1 MVSKI
6 TKLIVTFLGTGYSKI
21 CPGTV
26 ASIATLPLWFLI
38 VLAINY
44 LQIYNPIFI
53 IALIILSIYIIGYI
67 HVKKYVT
74 EKNLDDPKEVVIDEV
89 VGQLISFFIPLFH
102 VYFLS
107 KTDVQLFTSKHDILI
122 SFLIMIF
129 PIILFRFFDIKKPW
143 VIGKID
149 SNIKN
154 AIGIMLDDIVGGV
167 FAGITDLIIIII
179 TIKLL

>member
-6 TKLIVTFLGTGYSKI
+6 TKLIVTFLGTGYSRI

-38 VLAINY
+38 ALVINY
-44 LQIYNPIFI
+44 FQIDNPIFV

-149 SNIKN
+149 SNMKN
-154 AIGIMLDDIVGGV
+154 TAGIMLDDVVGGI
-167 FAGITDLIIIII
+167 FAGMADLIIIII
-179 TIKLL
+179 TVKLL

>member
-6 TKLIVTFLGTGYSKI
+6 TKLIVTFLGTGYSRI

-38 VLAINY
+38 ALVINY
-44 LQIYNPIFI
+44 FQIDNPIFV

-89 VGQLISFFIPLFH
+89 VGQLLTFSLVANALVDNLHAWTAYVIGFF
-102 VYFLS
+102 
-107 KTDVQLFTSKHDILI
+107 
-122 SFLIMIF
+122 
-129 PIILFRFFDIKKPW
+129 LFRLFDIWKPQPARW
-143 VIGKID
+143 ADSKI
-149 SNIKN
+149 IN
-154 AIGIMLDDIVGGV
+154 AWGVMLDDV
-167 FAGITDLIIIII
+167 FAGIFASIA
-179 TIKLL
+179 LLAVLCYIVNR

>member
-6 TKLIVTFLGTGYSKI
+6 TKLIVTFLGTGYSRI

-38 VLAINY
+38 ALVINY
-44 LQIYNPIFI
+44 FQIDNPIFI

-67 HVKKYVT
+67 HIKKYVT

-89 VGQLISFFIPLFH
+89 VGQLISFFISLFH

-107 KTDVQLFTSKHDILI
+107 KTDVQSFTSEHEILMN
-122 SFLIMIF
+122 FLIIIL

-143 VIGKID
+143 IIGKID